1 MRKVSYNL
9 PERVPSITDY
19 FSPSNMTVQE
29 LVELLQKVGLENLSE
44 MMMNK
49 TWQLASVMDEVV
61 CSSTNIVNPA
71 KLRRDAEKGTNNRD
85 ELLSYYATLN

>member
-29 LVELLQKVGLENLSE
+29 LVEMLQKVGLENLSE

-61 CSSTNIVNPA
+61 CSSTNMVNPA
-71 KLRRDAEKGTNNRD
+71 KLRRDAEQGKNNRD
-85 ELLSYYATLN
+85 ELLSYSATFN